1 MEIKKVWE
9 NIQFWTKVFFSK
21 DGELKKDAINLMEQI
36 QPAIKKENEKEFVID
51 YPGEYEKY
59 NIYIQAMIGNTDRL
73 NFFVF
78 DNEDN
83 TSFGFIQDPSILEK
97 VDLARYPEKWFYT
110 DDVVANQIER
120 LGFEWETE
128 KIGWESN
135 EEE

>member
-9 NIQFWTKVFFSK
+9 NIQFWTKIFFSK
-21 DGELKKDAINLMEQI
+21 DGELKKGAINLMEQI
-36 QPAIKKENEKEFVID
+36 QTAVKKENEKEFVID

-59 NIYIQAMIGNTDRL
+59 NIYIQAMTGNTDRL

-78 DNEDN
+78 DNEEN
-83 TSFGFIQDPSILEK
+83 KSFGFIQDPSVLEK
-97 VDLARYPEKWFYT
+97 LDLARYPEKWFYT

-128 KIGWESN
+128 KIEEDSN
-135 EEE
+135 K